1 MTDGPVTDFAGFAEA
16 WREVGPRIEARLRR
30 LGVDDATAADTAQEV
45 AVRALARLERGKGF
59 TSRRGLL
66 GWGHLV
72 ARNLGIDAWRKD
84 RRVVPGEVET
94 AAVERGYDDA
104 EWRVFLAATVAAL
117 PTLTA
122 TQQTA
127 VLALLA
133 GSFPEDKRE
142 QVRDSTRRTRARARL
157 RAVVGRLPGLWP
169 PLRRWTARLLPV
181 PALTASLWLTPPAPP
196 ASTSVTTTGFQ
207 APTSTAVGRPSAASV
222 TFPVKSSPKMSHRAS
237 VHSTAGPRD
246 IGPVHTPVVVVPHPV
261 GELDVGTKPDEARHF
276 VCVEVG
282 PTAVCV
288 DKLGR
293 ERGR

>member
-30 LGVDDATAADTAQEV
+30 LGVDDATAADAAQEV
-45 AVRALARLERGKGF
+45 AVRALARLAQGKGF

-84 RRVVPGEVET
+84 RRVVPGEVES

-157 RAVVGRLPGLWP
+157 QAVVGRLPGLWP
-169 PLRRWTARLLPV
+169 PLRRWAARLLPV
-181 PALTASLWLTPPAPP
+181 PALTASLWLAPVASPP
-196 ASTSVTTTGFQ
+196 STSVTTLALPAHATTVNAWRD
-207 APTSTAVGRPSAASV
+207 APGV
-222 TFPVKSSPKMSHRAS
+222 TFPVKPLVEMSHPRLPTPPAA
-237 VHSTAGPRD
+237 VHD
-246 IGPVHTPVVVVPHPV
+246 IGGGHTPVVVFQHPK
-261 GELDVGTKPDEARHF
+261 GELDMGTLPDEDTHF

-282 PTAVCV
+282 PTSLCV
-288 DKLGR
+288 DKLR
-293 ERGR
+293 R